1 MGCFEERTGSKMSAP
16 VPATLPPEIKMQM
29 AELQEALLSAHP
41 KMPTLLKEIHGMLQ
55 KDPACVTIMAEEE
68 IQIIVRGLEKV
79 TATVLAEA
87 VTSKTPKKSLKSTS
101 VDDL

>member
-1 MGCFEERTGSKMSAP
+1 MN
-16 VPATLPPEIKMQM
+16 ATAGVELPQEIKMQM
-29 AELQEALLSAHP
+29 ASLQEALLSAHP
-41 KMPTLLKEIHGMLQ
+41 RMPTLLKEIHGILQ
-55 KDPACVTIMAEEE
+55 KDPACVTIMTEEE
-68 IQIIVRGLEKV
+68 IGIIVRGLEKV